1 MIAETKRSKHY
12 EKGNC
17 IMSIYTETLK
27 ELAKWSGKID
37 NAMITENDF
46 VVLQRKR
53 EQITEQY
60 NRGYFNMK
68 QRNILRGIAEQLVD
82 DARDVLRVNE
92 EVKAIERE
100 IRKQRLAELRS
111 AC

>member
-1 MIAETKRSKHY
+1 
-12 EKGNC
+12 
-17 IMSIYTETLK
+17 MSIYTETLK

-37 NAMITENDF
+37 NAKITENEF
-46 VVLQRKR
+46 VALQRKR
-53 EQITEQY
+53 DQITEQY
-60 NRGYFNMK
+60 NHGYFNMK

>member
-1 MIAETKRSKHY
+1 
-12 EKGNC
+12 
-17 IMSIYTETLK
+17 
-27 ELAKWSGKID
+27 
-37 NAMITENDF
+37 
-46 VVLQRKR
+46 
-53 EQITEQY
+53 
-60 NRGYFNMK
+60 MK

-82 DARDVLRVNE
+82 DAREVLRVNE